1 MPTTAYQDTFAA
13 DHLPPRELW
22 PDLINLD
29 QLGYPEQLNCAAE
42 LLDHAVAE
50 GDGDR
55 VVIRTPTEAWTYRVV
70 RRVEEHALAGAQA
83 HVLHEHV
90 RDAVGPLEKFK
101 VGPRFRRRAH
111 HHAVAIAFRDGAVK

>member
-1 MPTTAYQDTFAA
+1 MNQTAYQDTFAA

-42 LLDHAVAE
+42 LLDRAVAE

-55 VVIRTPTEAWTYRVV
+55 VVIRTPTEAWTYRELFE
-70 RRVEEHALAGAQA
+70 RANRIPNLAKG
-83 HVLHEHV
+83 VDGR
-90 RDAVGPLEKFK
+90 RDALIRIG
-101 VGPRFRRRAH
+101 
-111 HHAVAIAFRDGAVK
+111 VADGDDQQTVICDT